1 MGCGDATD
9 VDRAFD
15 HVNQAVRYLLVGKDD
30 CVRKAAKGFDVMMDL
45 RRMCPKLTPLQ
56 LYRLTEQHHDDW
68 IQGLPGSSSNQTII
82 LLELL
87 KRYGVCGGVC
97 VVGKDDVGGVVVMG
111 CCCVRCC

>member
-9 VDRAFD
+9 VDRAFE

-30 CVRKAAKGFDVMMDL
+30 CVRKAAKGFDVMGDL

-87 KRYGVCGGVC
+87 KR
-97 VVGKDDVGGVVVMG
+97 
-111 CCCVRCC
+111 